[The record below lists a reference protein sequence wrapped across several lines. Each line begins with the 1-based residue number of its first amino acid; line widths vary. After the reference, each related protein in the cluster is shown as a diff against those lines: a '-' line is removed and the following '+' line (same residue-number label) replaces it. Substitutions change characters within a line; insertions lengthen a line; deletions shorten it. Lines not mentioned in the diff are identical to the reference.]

1 MEDSYKGKVED
12 FLNQKNIA
20 VAGYSLHD
28 RNTGNYIY
36 EKLKKNGYRVFAVNP
51 KATTENTQCFPD
63 IKSIPEP
70 IDAVMIAAPPSA
82 AVNIVQQCIDHNIKR
97 IWMHRSIDNGSYSP
111 EAEQLANTHGI
122 SVINIGCPMMFV
134 KPDLFHQC
142 FRWVMKVKGKFKD
155 EEKMARA

>member
-1 MEDSYKGKVED
+1 
-12 FLNQKNIA
+12 
-20 VAGYSLHD
+20 
-28 RNTGNYIY
+28 
-36 EKLKKNGYRVFAVNP
+36 
-51 KATTENTQCFPD
+51 
-63 IKSIPEP
+63 
-70 IDAVMIAAPPSA
+70 
-82 AVNIVQQCIDHNIKR
+82 
-97 IWMHRSIDNGSYSP
+97 MHRSIDNGSYSP